1 MTGSGLDLPVH
12 LLGRERT
19 PHQPPRIDMRQH
31 PLQYND
37 RSIDHDTEI
46 DGPQTHQVGGD
57 PENTHQDKSE
67 KHRQRDHGSHDQ
79 TGPHIPQEDD
89 QYDKDDQRSLY
100 QVTDHG
106 GYISVYQFGTIQIR
120 FYTNTFRQ
128 HFLYPFDP
136 CLQFLGH
143 DIGVRTLQHHGDT
156 AHALSLAILCH
167 GSKTLGG
174 TKANRADIAYMNRY
188 PSTVRDHDALD
199 VLYLADHSLATDV
212 VSLIDFLDITAARI
226 LVIPVERLEHL
237 ADRNIQ
243 GIKGIRIYRHL
254 ILFQIAAK
262 AIDLHDTRYTA
273 QLPFHDPVLNGT
285 EFHGVVFLLITGL
298 HAQYILINLAQAG
311 RDRHQLRRT
320 QFRGDFSRHGLYL
333 LVYKL
338 AGIQGRHAFLK
349 HDRYQ

>member
-1 MTGSGLDLPVH
+1 
-12 LLGRERT
+12 
-19 PHQPPRIDMRQH
+19 MRQY

-79 TGPHIPQEDD
+79 AGPHIPQEDD

-167 GSKTLGG
+167 GAKTLGG
-174 TKANRADIAYMNRY
+174 TKANRTDIAYMNRY
-188 PSTVRDHDALD
+188 PSTVRDHNALD

-212 VSLIDFLDITAARI
+212 VSLIDFLDITAPCI
-226 LVIPVERLEHL
+226 LVIPVECLEHL

-338 AGIQGRHAFLK
+338 AGI
-349 HDRYQ
+349 